1 MQPSELLAAL
11 RDPAV
16 FGRPAGT
23 PVVVLQT
30 HISIVAL
37 VGDDAYKFKKPVDLE
52 FLDYTTLARRQHFC
66 ALEVELN
73 RRLAPDV
80 YLGVAELRRDD
91 AGALHIRDPGASPLG
106 PPGELLDVA
115 VHMRRLPDEATL
127 AHQLAAGAVDAA
139 LFTRLGAQLHGFHR
153 AARRGR
159 DVSSFATFAAV
170 AANARQNFAQLA
182 EIPRPTDTANAM
194 SERLLARLERATEDA
209 LTRQHAAI
217 DRRAR
222 ADVARDTHG
231 DLRLDHIYRLREHP
245 DDLIILD
252 CIEFSEQF
260 RCADPISDLGFLVMD
275 LHRVDRRDLADALL
289 AGYFAAY
296 QTPLGHPALA
306 TEPAESR
313 ALLPLYTAYRAT
325 VRAKVEAMTA
335 AEPEVP
341 PAAAAAAQLACHRHL
356 LLALREIQPPALRP
370 CLVLVAGLP
379 GTGKSTLARS
389 LAADGFN
396 SWIRS
401 DAVRKHLAG
410 RTEADIYTPAFTA
423 RTYATCLQQT
433 RAALLA
439 GDRVVV
445 DANFKRHDQ
454 RAPFLALARE
464 LGVPHLLVVCEA
476 DPALTRDRLS
486 RRTGDISDADGAV
499 YEAARR
505 EWQPPSP
512 AEAPHPIA
520 TAGTPDEVAATVLEL
535 LRAHDLA

>member
-1 MQPSELLAAL
+1 MQPSDLLAAL

-16 FGRPAGT
+16 FARPAGT
-23 PVVVLQT
+23 PVTVLQT
-30 HISIVAL
+30 HISVVAL

-80 YLGVAELRRDD
+80 YLGVVELRRDD
-91 AGALHIRDPGASPLG
+91 AGALHVQPPGG
-106 PPGELLDVA
+106 PGELVDVA

-127 AHQLAAGAVDAA
+127 AHQLAAGDVDAA
-139 LFTRLGAQLHGFHR
+139 VFTRLGARLHEFHR

-159 DVSSFATFAAV
+159 DVSAFATFAAV

-182 EIPRPTDTANAM
+182 EIPRPSDPADAP

-209 LTRQHAAI
+209 LTRHHAAI

-231 DLRLDHIYRLREHP
+231 DLRLDHIYRLAEHP

-260 RCADPISDLGFLVMD
+260 RFADPISDLGFLVMD

-296 QTPLGHPALA
+296 KTPLGAGHPPLA
-306 TEPAESR
+306 SEPAESR
-313 ALLPLYTAYRAT
+313 ALLPFYTAYRAT

-341 PAAAAAAQLACHRHL
+341 PPAAAAALLATHRHL
-356 LLALREIQPPALRP
+356 LLALRELQPPPLRP

-401 DAVRKHLAG
+401 DSVRKHLAG
-410 RTEADIYTPAFTA
+410 HTDDNLYTPEFTA
-423 RTYATCLQQT
+423 RTYATCLQHA
-433 RAALLA
+433 RAALHA

-445 DANFKRHDQ
+445 DANFKNHDQ

-476 DPALTRDRLS
+476 DPALTRARLS
-486 RRTGDISDADGAV
+486 HRTGDISDADIAV

-505 EWQPPSP
+505 EWQPPGP
-512 AEAPHPIA
+512 AEAPHPID
-520 TAGTPDEVAATVLEL
+520 TAGTPDEVTAAVLEL

>member
-1 MQPSELLAAL
+1 MQPSDLLAAL

-16 FGRPAGT
+16 FGCPAGT

-80 YLGVAELRRDD
+80 YLGVAQLRRDD
-91 AGALHIRDPGASPLG
+91 TGALHIGG
-106 PPGELLDVA
+106 PGELLDVA

-127 AHQLAAGAVDAA
+127 AHQLAADDVDAA
-139 LFTRLGAQLHGFHR
+139 LFTRLGARIHDFHR

-159 DVSSFATFAAV
+159 DVSIFATFAAV

-182 EIPRPTDTANAM
+182 QLPRPSAPDDAP

-209 LTRQHAAI
+209 LTRHHAAI

-231 DLRLDHIYRLREHP
+231 DLRLDHIYRLHKHP
-245 DDLIILD
+245 EDLIILD

-260 RCADPISDLGFLVMD
+260 RCADPISDLAFLVMD

-296 QTPLGHPALA
+296 RDPLGDLTPGAGHPPLVS
-306 TEPAESR
+306 EPAESR

-341 PAAAAAAQLACHRHL
+341 PAAAAAALVATHRHL
-356 LLALREIQPPALRP
+356 LLALRELQPPSLRP

-401 DAVRKHLAG
+401 DAVRKHLASH
-410 RTEADIYTPAFTA
+410 TNANLYTSEFTA
-423 RTYATCLQQT
+423 RTYATCLQHA
-433 RAALLA
+433 RAALHA

-445 DANFKRHDQ
+445 DANFKTHEQ
-454 RAPFLALARE
+454 RAPFIALARA

-476 DPALTRDRLS
+476 DPALTRERLS
-486 RRTGDISDADGAV
+486 HRTGDISDADIAV

-505 EWQPPSP
+505 EWQPPGL
-512 AEAPHPIA
+512 AEAPHPID
-520 TAGTPDEVAATVLEL
+520 TAGTPDEVAAAVFAL